1 MENFDKHIKD
11 QLANFEVQP
20 PPGFW
25 HTISDRLDQE
35 TMLAP
40 KAVSSFNYARIL
52 RIAAV
57 FIGLFSL
64 GTISFL
70 KYTPTSQQS
79 VATLTPAHTVKN
91 KVATSSPAAK
101 IEATAP
107 VVVNAKMATNSNTPK
122 IKVLEATTPIELSVK
137 LVELNKTEPI
147 AENKETTQLEFNLL
161 ESNIPVYSLKLLN
174 KKVPSND
181 EITVIPTKKT
191 TTNSQTAPEK
201 SNKKQQMPW
210 RF

>member
-1 MENFDKHIKD
+1 MEKFDKHIKD
-11 QLANFEVQP
+11 QLADFEMQP

-35 TMLAP
+35 SNVAVVTAAP
-40 KAVSSFNYARIL
+40 FNYARLL

-64 GTISFL
+64 GTLSYL
-70 KYTPTSQQS
+70 KYTPSAEPV
-79 VATLTPAHTVKN
+79 VATLTLAPVKEN
-91 KVATSSPAAK
+91 ANLASPAT
-101 IEATAP
+101 EVEVTAP
-107 VVVNAKMATNSNTPK
+107 VVTNAKMATNLAPLK
-122 IKVLEATTPIELSVK
+122 AKQIETTAPIEIAAK
-137 LVELNKTEPI
+137 LIEINPTTAL
-147 AENKETTQLEFNLL
+147 AENKETTTEFNLL

-181 EITVIPTKKT
+181 EITVIQSNKT
-191 TTNSQTAPEK
+191 NTSIQTAPAK
-201 SNKKQQMPW
+201 TVKKQPLPW

>member
-1 MENFDKHIKD
+1 MEKFDKHIKD
-11 QLANFEVQP
+11 QLADFEMQP

-35 TMLAP
+35 SIIETAT
-40 KAVSSFNYARIL
+40 ASTFNYARIL

-64 GTISFL
+64 GTVSYL
-70 KYTPTSQQS
+70 KYTPTPQPE
-79 VATLTPAHTVKN
+79 VATLIPAK
-91 KVATSSPAAK
+91 AIEYDAISSTTEIK
-101 IEATAP
+101 ATAP
-107 VVVNAKMATNSNTPK
+107 VIVNTKIATNVVPQKTKKTTAITP
-122 IKVLEATTPIELSVK
+122 LEVTAKLIETK
-137 LVELNKTEPI
+137 NTEPI
-147 AENKETTQLEFNLL
+147 AENKETTTTEFNLL

-181 EITVIPTKKT
+181 EITVIQSNKANTTTQTTPTKIG
-191 TTNSQTAPEK
+191 
-201 SNKKQQMPW
+201 KKQPMPW